1 MSTQDIRTQN
11 IRPQN
16 IRTRAATG
24 ASALVQLI
32 ESNIAE
38 GVWSAGFKLPAE
50 RDLEKQ
56 FGVSRNTLRKSL
68 KLLQDKGS
76 IIRHVGRGSF
86 VAPPP
91 SSAGTGTGTSSGEPA
106 AADSLVRRI
115 HGASPAEIMEVRLVI
130 EPAAVELAAVRA
142 NAEDFQ
148 RIRECLARSEAAP
161 DIGDFEHWDG
171 QLHVSIVIASKNSLL
186 IDLYRTMNET
196 RNQPEWL
203 RLKRRSLTP
212 ERRGIYQDQHRRIV
226 AALTDRDA
234 RAARS
239 ELLDHLLMVRSNLL
253 GPTGS

>member
-11 IRPQN
+11 IR
-16 IRTRAATG
+16 TKAAMG

-86 VAPPP
+86 VAPPQP
-91 SSAGTGTGTSSGEPA
+91 DAGAEGPA
-106 AADSLVRRI
+106 PTDSLVRRI

-148 RIRECLARSEAAP
+148 RIRECLARSETAQ

-171 QLHVSIVIASKNSLL
+171 QLHVSIVTASKNSLL

-212 ERRGIYQDQHRRIV
+212 ERRRTYQEQHRRIV
-226 AALTDRDA
+226 EALTDRDA
-234 RAARS
+234 QAARL
-239 ELLDHLLMVRSNLL
+239 ELLDHLLMVRSNLM
-253 GPTGS
+253 GPASS

>member
-16 IRTRAATG
+16 VRTKAATG

-91 SSAGTGTGTSSGEPA
+91 SGAGTSPGEPA
-106 AADSLVRRI
+106 ASDSLVRRI

-142 NAEDFQ
+142 NAEDFH

-171 QLHVSIVIASKNSLL
+171 QLHVSIVTASKNSLL

-234 RAARS
+234 QAARS
-239 ELLDHLLMVRSNLL
+239 ELLGHLLMVRSNLL

>member
-11 IRPQN
+11 IR
-16 IRTRAATG
+16 TKAATG

-38 GVWSAGFKLPAE
+38 GVWGAGFKLPAE

-91 SSAGTGTGTSSGEPA
+91 SGAGTGTSPGEPA
-106 AADSLVRRI
+106 ASDSLVRRI

-234 RAARS
+234 QAARS

-253 GPTGS
+253 GQTGP